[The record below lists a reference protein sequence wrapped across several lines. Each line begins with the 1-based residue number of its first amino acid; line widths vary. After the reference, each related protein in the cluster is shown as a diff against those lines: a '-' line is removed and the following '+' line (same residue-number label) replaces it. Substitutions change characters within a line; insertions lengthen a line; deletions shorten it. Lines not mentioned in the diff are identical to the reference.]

1 MKNQTVYL
9 LPGRNDTFD
18 DPPGNMIARMGY
30 TICGRKILAD
40 FARLHMAFAGP
51 APGDNPGGNKGAS

>member
-18 DPPGNMIARMGY
+18 DPPGNMIARMA
-30 TICGRKILAD
+30 TPFTVEKSWQILYACD
-40 FARLHMAFAGP
+40 FLNR
-51 APGDNPGGNKGAS
+51 